1 MIRSGTAAAS
11 CLNEMHDGDDVP
23 SADVRRAGIEKILR
37 VTRRVGL
44 SAVLLLLGSEGL
56 QTAIAN
62 GDTRT
67 ISMHHTHRGDDI
79 TVTFKRNG
87 RYDADGLKKLNHF
100 LRDWRTDEQTEM
112 DPQLFDAVWEVSREF
127 GSDKVIHIIS
137 SYRSPN
143 TNAMLRRRSS
153 GVAQNSLHMQGKAM
167 DFFIPG
173 VPLEQLRAAGL
184 RLQRGGVGF
193 YPTSGS
199 PFVHMDVGNV
209 RHWPRMTREQL
220 VRVFPNQR
228 TVHIPTDGQP
238 LAGYDLALA
247 DIRKHGGSP
256 SAMALAARGSGSG
269 GTNIFAKLF
278 GIGKQQDAEEEADKT
293 PAAPA
298 QVAARTPSVR
308 TNSFTRDNTPKPDAE
323 APAQTAAIVPLP
335 KGRPAPV
342 QVAAVQPVSAE
353 QPAPVK
359 PSVFRALVAVTP
371 NDIIRSR
378 GYWQGLPEAPAETSA
393 ARRRPADVA
402 SSDPAAFAT
411 ASIGP
416 FVAPGGY
423 VARTPGTTLAFAS
436 GQAELAPERARPV
449 PAVPRQ
455 AAVAAN
461 TTVATKA
468 TAAEPSRVHSLVDAA
483 TVQTPL
489 ANRLDTPFMRAT
501 LLTPSVENFMNTT
514 LLGAP
519 DFIGLRAFMV
529 KPKTAIVMTFSDDP
543 YQGMSHTAFSG
554 GAVHFLVTATFGQ
567 RTAALR

>member
-1 MIRSGTAAAS
+1 
-11 CLNEMHDGDDVP
+11 VP
-23 SADVRRAGIEKILR
+23 SADLRRARIKKILR
-37 VTRRVGL
+37 ATRRVGL
-44 SAVLLLLGSEGL
+44 SAVLILAGGKGL
-56 QTAIAN
+56 QNAVAN

-100 LRDWRTDEQTEM
+100 LRDWRTDDQTEM

-127 GSDKVIHIIS
+127 GPDKSIHIIS

-153 GVAQNSLHMQGKAM
+153 GVARNSLHMQGKAM

-173 VPLEQLRAAGL
+173 VSLEQIRVAGL

-209 RHWPRMTREQL
+209 RHWPRMTRDQL
-220 VRVFPNQR
+220 VKVFPNQR

-247 DIRKHGGSP
+247 DIKKYGGSP
-256 SAMALAARGSGSG
+256 SAMSLAARDSGPSKPA
-269 GTNIFAKLF
+269 NIFAKLF
-278 GIGKQQDAEEEADKT
+278 GFGKQQDEEEEADKM

-298 QVAARTPSVR
+298 QVAARTPTVR
-308 TNSFTRDNTPKPDAE
+308 TNSFTQANTPKPE
-323 APAQTAAIVPLP
+323 TAPAQTAAAVPLP
-335 KGRPAPV
+335 KGRPANV
-342 QVAAVQPVSAE
+342 QVAAVQPVTAE
-353 QPAPVK
+353 QPASIK
-359 PSVFRALVAVTP
+359 PSAFRALVAVTP

-378 GYWQGLPEAPAETSA
+378 GYWRGLPEAPAETSA

-402 SSDPAAFAT
+402 SSDPAAVTT

-416 FVAPGGY
+416 FAAPEGY
-423 VARTPGTTLAFAS
+423 RAKPNEYTLAYAS
-436 GQAELAPERARPV
+436 SQPEPSPERAKPV

-468 TAAEPSRVHSLVDAA
+468 TAAEPSRVQSLVDATTIQA
-483 TVQTPL
+483 PL
-489 ANRLDTPFMRAT
+489 TANRLDTPFMRAIIVT
-501 LLTPSVENFMNTT
+501 QSVEGFLNTT
-514 LLGAP
+514 LLGAQ
-519 DFIGLRAFMV
+519 DFVGLRSFMV
-529 KPKTAIVMTFSDDP
+529 KPAKTVLMGFSDDP
-543 YQGMSHTAFSG
+543 HHGMSHTAFSG
-554 GAVHFLVTATFGQ
+554 SAVNFLATSTFGQ

>member
-1 MIRSGTAAAS
+1 VTSNT
-11 CLNEMHDGDDVP
+11 GDDVP
-23 SADVRRAGIEKILR
+23 SANLRRAGIKKMLR
-37 VTRRVGL
+37 VARRVGL
-44 SAVLLLLGSEGL
+44 SAVVILAGSKGL
-56 QTAIAN
+56 QNAVAN
-62 GDTRT
+62 GDTRS

-87 RYDADGLKKLNHF
+87 RYEADGLKKLNHF
-100 LRDWRTDEQTEM
+100 LRDWRTDDQTEM

-143 TNAMLRRRSS
+143 TNAMLHRRSS
-153 GVAQNSLHMQGKAM
+153 GVARNSLHMQGKAM

-173 VPLEQLRAAGL
+173 VALDQIRAAGL

-209 RHWPRMTREQL
+209 RHWPRMTRDQL
-220 VRVFPNQR
+220 VKVFPNQR

-238 LAGYDLALA
+238 LAGYDLAMA
-247 DIRKHGGSP
+247 DIGKRGGSP
-256 SAMALAARGSGSG
+256 SAVSLAARDSSG
-269 GTNIFAKLF
+269 GKNIFATLF
-278 GIGKQQDAEEEADKT
+278 GFGKQQDEEEEADKV
-293 PAAPA
+293 PSSAPAPA

-308 TNSFTRDNTPKPDAE
+308 TNTYTQSNTPKPEAA
-323 APAQTAAIVPLP
+323 APAQTASAVPMP
-335 KGRPAPV
+335 KGRPASV

-353 QPAPVK
+353 QSPAPIK
-359 PSVFRALVAVTP
+359 PSAFRALVAVTP
-371 NDIIRSR
+371 NDIINSR
-378 GYWQGLPEAPAETSA
+378 GYWRGLPEAPAETSA

-402 SSDPAAFAT
+402 SSDPAAVTT

-416 FVAPGGY
+416 FTAPEGY
-423 VARTPGTTLAFAS
+423 RAKPNDYTLAFAS
-436 GQAELAPERARPV
+436 SQSEPAPEKAKPV

-455 AAVAAN
+455 AAIAAN

-468 TAAEPSRVHSLVDAA
+468 TPAEPSRVQSLVEAA
-483 TVQTPL
+483 TIQTPP
-489 ANRLDTPFMRAT
+489 ANRLDTPWMRAT
-501 LLTPSVENFMNTT
+501 MLTPSVEGFMNTT

-519 DFIGLRAFMV
+519 DFVGLRNFMV
-529 KPKTAIVMTFSDDP
+529 KPVKTVLMGFSEDP
-543 YQGMSHTAFSG
+543 HRGMSHTGFSG
-554 GAVHFLVTATFGQ
+554 SAVNFLATSTFGQ

>member
-1 MIRSGTAAAS
+1 V
-11 CLNEMHDGDDVP
+11 LNEFCDGDDVP
-23 SADVRRAGIEKILR
+23 SAEVRRTGVRTILR

-44 SAVLLLLGSEGL
+44 SAILVLAGSEGL
-56 QTAIAN
+56 QNAVAN

-127 GSDKVIHIIS
+127 GPDRSIHIIS

-143 TNAMLRRRSS
+143 TNAMLRRRSG
-153 GVAQNSLHMQGKAM
+153 GVARNSLHMQGKAM

-173 VPLEQLRAAGL
+173 VPLDQIRAAGL

-209 RHWPRMTREQL
+209 RHWPRMTRDQL
-220 VRVFPNQR
+220 VKVFPNQR

-256 SAMALAARGSGSG
+256 SAVSLAARDTGGSKG
-269 GTNIFAKLF
+269 NIFAKLF
-278 GIGKQQDAEEEADKT
+278 GFGKQQDEEDEADKAPSSA

-308 TNSFTRDNTPKPDAE
+308 TNSYTQNDTPKPETA
-323 APAQTAAIVPLP
+323 APAQTASTVPLP
-335 KGRPAPV
+335 KGRPANVQNV
-342 QVAAVQPVSAE
+342 QVAAVQPVTAE
-353 QPAPVK
+353 QPAPIK
-359 PSVFRALVAVTP
+359 PSVFRALVAITP
-371 NDIIRSR
+371 NDIISSR
-378 GYWQGLPEAPAETSA
+378 GYWRGLPDTPAETSA
-393 ARRRPADVA
+393 ARRRPADLA
-402 SSDPAAFAT
+402 SSDPAAVTT

-416 FVAPGGY
+416 FVAPEGY
-423 VARTPGTTLAFAS
+423 GAKPGEFTLAYA
-436 GQAELAPERARPV
+436 GAQPEPVPERARPV

-455 AAVAAN
+455 AAIAAN

-468 TAAEPSRVHSLVDAA
+468 TATEPSRVQSLVEAA
-483 TVQTPL
+483 TVQAPAASRLETPW
-489 ANRLDTPFMRAT
+489 MRAT
-501 LLTPSVENFMNTT
+501 MLTPSVESYMNTT

-519 DFIGLRAFMV
+519 DFIGLRSFMM
-529 KPKTAIVMTFSDDP
+529 KPAKTVLMGFSDDP
-543 YQGMSHTAFSG
+543 HHGMSHTAFG
-554 GAVHFLVTATFGQ
+554 GSAVNFLATATFGQ
-567 RTAALR
+567 RTASLR

>member
-1 MIRSGTAAAS
+1 MPAGKA
-11 CLNEMHDGDDVP
+11 
-23 SADVRRAGIEKILR
+23 RRAGFKRALR
-37 VTRRVGL
+37 ITRRVGL
-44 SAVLLLLGSEGL
+44 SAVLILAGGKGL
-56 QTAIAN
+56 QNAVAN

-100 LRDWRTDEQTEM
+100 LRDWRTNDQIEM

-127 GSDKVIHIIS
+127 SADKSIHIIS

-143 TNAMLRRRSS
+143 TNAMLRRRSG
-153 GVAQNSLHMQGKAM
+153 GVARNSLHMQGKAM

-173 VPLEQLRAAGL
+173 VPLEQIRAAGL

-209 RHWPRMTREQL
+209 RHWPRMTRDQL
-220 VRVFPNQR
+220 VKVFPDQR

-238 LAGYDLALA
+238 LAGYDIALA

-256 SAMALAARGSGSG
+256 SAVALAARDANG
-269 GTNIFAKLF
+269 GAKPNLFAKLF
-278 GIGKQQDAEEEADKT
+278 GFGKQKDDAEEADKA

-298 QVAARTPSVR
+298 QVAARTPTVR
-308 TNSFTRDNTPKPDAE
+308 TNVFTQGNTPKPEA
-323 APAQTAAIVPLP
+323 APAQTAAAVPLP
-335 KGRPAPV
+335 KGRPANI
-342 QVAAVQPVSAE
+342 QVAAVQPVTAE
-353 QPAPVK
+353 QPAPMK

-371 NDIIRSR
+371 NDIISSR
-378 GYWQGLPEAPAETSA
+378 GYWRGLPEMPAETSA
-393 ARRRPADVA
+393 ARRRPADTA
-402 SSDPAAFAT
+402 SSDPAVTT

-416 FVAPGGY
+416 FAAPEGY
-423 VARTPGTTLAFAS
+423 GAKPGEYALAYA
-436 GQAELAPERARPV
+436 GAQPEPAPERARPV
-449 PAVPRQ
+449 PALPRR
-455 AAVAAN
+455 AAISAN

-468 TAAEPSRVHSLVDAA
+468 TAAEPSRVRSLVDAA
-483 TVQTPL
+483 TIQAPAASRLETPW
-489 ANRLDTPFMRAT
+489 MRAT
-501 LLTPSVENFMNTT
+501 MLTPSVGSFMSTT
-514 LLGAP
+514 LLGVP

-529 KPKTAIVMTFSDDP
+529 KPAKTVLMGFSEDP
-543 YQGMSHTAFSG
+543 HHGMSHTAFTGS
-554 GAVHFLVTATFGQ
+554 AVHFLATSSFGQ

>member
-1 MIRSGTAAAS
+1 M
-11 CLNEMHDGDDVP
+11 
-23 SADVRRAGIEKILR
+23 
-37 VTRRVGL
+37 TRRLGL
-44 SAVLLLLGSEGL
+44 SAAIILVGSKGL
-56 QTAIAN
+56 QTAVAN
-62 GDTRT
+62 GDTRS

-87 RYDADGLKKLNHF
+87 RYDSDGLKKLNHF
-100 LRDWRTDEQTEM
+100 LRDWRTDDQTQM

-153 GVAQNSLHMQGKAM
+153 GVARNSLHMQGKAM

-173 VPLEQLRAAGL
+173 VPLEQIRTAGL

-228 TVHIPTDGQP
+228 TVHVPTDGQP

-247 DIRKHGGSP
+247 DIQKRGDSP
-256 SAMALAARGSGSG
+256 SAMSLASRSAGDPKA
-269 GTNIFAKLF
+269 NIFARMF
-278 GIGKQQDAEEEADKT
+278 GFKQKDEEEEADKT
-293 PAAPA
+293 PAAPT
-298 QVAARTPSVR
+298 QVAARTSSVR
-308 TNSFTRDNTPKPDAE
+308 TNTYTRGNTPKPEAE
-323 APAQTAAIVPLP
+323 TPAQTAANIPLP
-335 KGRPAPV
+335 KGRPAQI
-342 QVAAVQPVSAE
+342 QVASVQPVSAE
-353 QPAPVK
+353 RPVAPIK
-359 PSVFRALVAVTP
+359 PSAFRALVAITP

-378 GYWQGLPEAPAETSA
+378 GYWQGLPETPAETSA
-393 ARRRPADVA
+393 ARRRPADFA
-402 SSDPAAFAT
+402 SAGPTAVTT

-416 FVAPGGY
+416 FAIPEGY
-423 VARTPGTTLAFAS
+423 KAKSNEYTLAYAS
-436 GQAELAPERARPV
+436 AQPEPVQARAKPM
-449 PAVPRQ
+449 PSVPRQ
-455 AAVAAN
+455 AAITAN

-468 TAAEPSRVHSLVDAA
+468 TEAEPSRVQSLVDSA
-483 TVQTPL
+483 TIQAPL
-489 ANRLDTPFMRAT
+489 PTDRLDTPWLRAT
-501 LLTPSVENFMNTT
+501 MMTPSVESFMNTT

-519 DFIGLRAFMV
+519 DFIGLRSFMV
-529 KPKTAIVMTFSDDP
+529 KPAKAVVMSFSEDP
-543 YQGMSHTAFSG
+543 SPGMTHNAFSG
-554 GAVHFLVTATFGQ
+554 RAVNFLATTSFGQ